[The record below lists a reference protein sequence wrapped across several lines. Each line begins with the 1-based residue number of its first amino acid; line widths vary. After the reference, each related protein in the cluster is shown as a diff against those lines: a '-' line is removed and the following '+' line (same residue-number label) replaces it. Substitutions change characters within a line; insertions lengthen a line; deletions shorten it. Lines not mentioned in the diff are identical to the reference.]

1 MAIVEDRPGA
11 VVRISDVHWSA
22 VIAGAIAA
30 AALSVVLL
38 AFGTGIGLGVSSASP
53 TWRDTSFALWFL
65 SGLYLVFVSLISF
78 GFGGYVA
85 GRMRER
91 IATVSAADETE
102 FRDGMH
108 GLLSWALA
116 VVIAAVLAIGASHAV
131 APIAAPGGGNAGPSA
146 SVAGENTIAYE
157 LDQLFRSD
165 RPLPTEYSEPARAEA
180 GRILLTSSGHSGV
193 SQEDRDYL
201 VQLVSTRA
209 RVTPQEADAR
219 VSKVIPRAHDAL
231 RRARQA
237 GVLIAFL
244 SAVALILGAAVSWYA
259 ACEGGRERE
268 VGGPSWLWRTRMARR
283 P

>member
-1 MAIVEDRPGA
+1 MTIVEDRPAA
-11 VVRISDVHWSA
+11 VVRPSDVHWSA

-38 AFGTGIGLGVSSASP
+38 AFGTGIGLATSSVSP
-53 TWRDTSFALWFL
+53 TWRDMSFALWFL

-85 GRMRER
+85 GRMRSH
-91 IATVSAADETE
+91 IAAVVATDETE

-116 VVIAAVLAIGASHAV
+116 VVIAGVLAIGASHALT
-131 APIAAPGGGNAGPSA
+131 PLAAPGGGSAGPST

-157 LDQLFRSD
+157 LDQLLRSD
-165 RPLPTEYSEPARAEA
+165 RPLPSDYSDPARAEA
-180 GRILLTSSGHSGV
+180 ARILLTSSSHSGV

-201 VQLVSTRA
+201 VQFVSTRA
-209 RVTPQEADAR
+209 RVSQQEADAR

-268 VGGPSWLWRTRMARR
+268 IGGPSWLWRTRMVR
-283 P
+283 

>member
-1 MAIVEDRPGA
+1 MAIVQERTIAPISGA
-11 VVRISDVHWSA
+11 DVHWSA

-38 AFGTGIGLGVSSASP
+38 AFGTGIGLAVSSVSP
-53 TWRDTSFALWFL
+53 TWRDMSFALWFL

-85 GRMRER
+85 GRMRAR
-91 IATVSAADETE
+91 IDTVAASEDTE

-108 GLLSWALA
+108 GLLAWALA
-116 VVIAAVLAIGASHAV
+116 VVIAGVLAIAASHAV
-131 APIAAPGGGNAGPSA
+131 APVAAPGGGSAGPST
-146 SVAGENTIAYE
+146 SVAGENSIAYE
-157 LDQLFRSD
+157 LDQLFRSE
-165 RPLPTEYSEPARAEA
+165 RPLPTDYSEPARAEA
-180 GRILLTSSGHSGV
+180 ARILLTSSSHSGV

-201 VQLVSTRA
+201 VTLVSTRA
-209 RVTPQEADAR
+209 RVSPQEADTR
-219 VSKVIPRAHDAL
+219 VSKAIPRAHDAL

-237 GVLIAFL
+237 GVLMAFL

-268 VGGPSWLWRTRMARR
+268 LGGPSWLWRSRAVRL
-283 P
+283 

>member
-11 VVRISDVHWSA
+11 AIRISDVHWSA

-38 AFGTGIGLGVSSASP
+38 AFGAGIGLATSSAAP
-53 TWRDTSFALWFL
+53 TWRDASFALWFL

-78 GFGGYVA
+78 GFGGYVT
-85 GRMRER
+85 GRMRAR
-91 IATVSAADETE
+91 VATVAASDETE

-116 VVIAAVLAIGASHAV
+116 VVIAGVLAIAASHAITPV
-131 APIAAPGGGNAGPSA
+131 AAPSGGSAGPST
-146 SVAGENTIAYE
+146 SVAGENSIAYE

-180 GRILLTSSGHSGV
+180 ARILLTSSSHSGV

-201 VQLVSTRA
+201 VELVSTRA
-209 RVTPQEADAR
+209 RVTQQEADAR
-219 VSKVIPRAHDAL
+219 VNKIIPRAHDAL

-244 SAVALILGAAVSWYA
+244 SAVALILGAAVSWFA

-268 VGGPSWLWRTRMARR
+268 IGGPSWLWPTRTVR